1 MQVSGSRSGDRHDC
15 LIVGAGP
22 AGLTAGMYLRR
33 FHRDVRIV
41 HDGDSRAARI
51 PCSHNYPGFPD
62 GIPGTE
68 LLARLRM
75 QLANV
80 AGAVTQG
87 KVEALEAVDGGFVA
101 RIDGALVQARHV
113 VVATGVVDVE
123 PRLPGIAA
131 LRERGLL
138 RQCPICDGFEFTDQ
152 RIGVIGTGAHGARET
167 LFLCNYSRDV
177 CLIAGDAL
185 ESHWEDELRE
195 RAVQRLP
202 AEIAEAQPTD
212 DGRVRLVMSDGRSET
227 FDVLYAA
234 LGARPRASLA
244 ANLGARLDAQGA
256 IVVDAHCRTSVPGL
270 FAAGD
275 VVSGLDQIAVAIGHA
290 AIAATAIHNELREAA
305 QSSKTMPSRPGVTR

>member
-1 MQVSGSRSGDRHDC
+1 
-15 LIVGAGP
+15 
-22 AGLTAGMYLRR
+22 MYLRR

-41 HDGDSRAARI
+41 HDGDSRATRI
-51 PCSHNYPGFPD
+51 PRSHNYPGFPD

-68 LLARLRM
+68 LLARLHT

-80 AGAVTQG
+80 DGAVTQG
-87 KVEALEAVDGGFVA
+87 KVESLEAVDGGFLA
-101 RIDGALVQARHV
+101 RIDGTPVESRNVLL
-113 VVATGVVDVE
+113 ATGVSDVE
-123 PRLPGIAA
+123 PRLPGIVA

-138 RQCPICDGFEFTDQ
+138 RQCPICDGFEFTGR

-177 CLIAGDAL
+177 CLIAGDPL
-185 ESHWEDELRE
+185 EAHWEDELRE

-202 AEIAEAQPTD
+202 PEIAEAQPTE

-234 LGARPRASLA
+234 LGARPRSSLA
-244 ANLGARLDAQGA
+244 AGLGARLDAQGG
-256 IVVDAHCRTSVPGL
+256 IVVDAHCRTSVTGL

-290 AIAATAIHNELREAA
+290 AIAATAIHNDLRAEP
-305 QSSKTMPSRPGVTR
+305 QSSNTMPSRPGVTR